1 MRMLFAP
8 LGFFAAAML
17 IAPVVAAQPPV
28 NGDPVRVSVIGCVQA
43 TRSATDTTA
52 TTAIAAD
59 ETKYVL
65 SNITLVPP
73 DRPSGGSPAD
83 AVEQSVRM
91 YRLDDAGAPLIAPHV
106 GDRVQVTGTI
116 VQRPASPTGTSGRV
130 EPTPGASNAPTLRVE
145 SLQKVS
151 SDSSVCLAR

>member
-1 MRMLFAP
+1 MRILSA
-8 LGFFAAAML
+8 LGFFAAATL

-28 NGDPVRVSVIGCVQA
+28 NGDPVRISVIGCVQA

-52 TTAIAAD
+52 TTAIPAD

-83 AVEQSVRM
+83 AVEQSVKM
-91 YRLDDAGAPLIAPHV
+91 YRLDDAGDSLIAPHV
-106 GDRVQVTGTI
+106 GDRVQVTGTV
-116 VQRPASPTGTSGRV
+116 VQRPASPRGTSGRI
-130 EPTPGASNAPTLRVE
+130 EPTPGAVIAPTLRVE

-151 SDSSVCLAR
+151 SDSAACLAR

>member
-1 MRMLFAP
+1 MRTLSA
-8 LGFFAAAML
+8 LGSFAAAAL
-17 IAPVVAAQPPV
+17 FAAVVTAQPPA

-43 TRSATDTTA
+43 TRSATDSTG
-52 TTAIAAD
+52 TTAIPAD

-73 DRPSGGSPAD
+73 DRPGGASPAD

-91 YRLDDAGAPLIAPHV
+91 YRLDDAGASMIAPHV
-106 GDRVQVTGTI
+106 GDRVQVTGTL

-130 EPTPGASNAPTLRVE
+130 EPTPGAIVAPTLRVE
-145 SLQKVS
+145 SMQKVS
-151 SDSSVCLAR
+151 SGSAACLAR